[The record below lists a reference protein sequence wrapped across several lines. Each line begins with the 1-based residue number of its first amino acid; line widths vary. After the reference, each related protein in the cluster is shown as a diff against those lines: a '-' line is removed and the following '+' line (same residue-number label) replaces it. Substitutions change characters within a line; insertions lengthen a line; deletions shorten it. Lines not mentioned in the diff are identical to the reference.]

1 MQTLK
6 TLHSLISNQMKNLAI
21 KRFASGIPGLMLIYF
36 TFQSCSTFNRVY
48 SEKDI
53 VYSSHRFELKYYV
66 KDRDR
71 RSPLLYF
78 TQSII
83 KEINTQ
89 NEITYYAYDVLSLS
103 GSSFKLDEKVFFII
117 DNEAYPMVIDKM
129 ELENVRSISENTG
142 NISTSD
148 STSVS
153 VITGYS
159 EDNRK
164 VTRFR
169 YKIPAATMAKIK
181 GSDQFSLRYYSGP
194 SMITVKPKN
203 KSIRI
208 IKQLADTTL

>member
-1 MQTLK
+1 
-6 TLHSLISNQMKNLAI
+6 MKNLSK
-21 KRFASGIPGLMLIYF
+21 KRCALGIAGLTLIYI
-36 TFQSCSTFNRVY
+36 TFQSCSTFNKVY
-48 SEKDI
+48 SENDI
-53 VYSSHRFELKYYV
+53 VYSSLRFELKYYV

-71 RSPLLYF
+71 RSPLFYF

-83 KEINTQ
+83 KEINSQ
-89 NEITYYAYDVLSLS
+89 DEISYYAYDVLSLS
-103 GSSFKLDEKVFFII
+103 GSSFKLDEKVFLLI

-164 VTRFR
+164 ITRFR

-181 GSDQFSLRYYSGP
+181 ESNLFSLRYYSGP

-203 KSIRI
+203 KSIGM
-208 IKQLADTTL
+208 IKQLIDTTKP

>member
-1 MQTLK
+1 
-6 TLHSLISNQMKNLAI
+6 MKNPSI
-21 KRFASGIPGLMLIYF
+21 KRCASGIAGLTLIYI
-36 TFQSCSTFNRVY
+36 TFQSCSTFNKVY
-48 SEKDI
+48 SETDI
-53 VYSSHRFELKYYV
+53 VYSSLRFELKYYV

-71 RSPLLYF
+71 RSPLFCF

-83 KEINTQ
+83 KEINSQ
-89 NEITYYAYDVLSLS
+89 DEISYYAYDVLSLS
-103 GSSFKLDEKVFFII
+103 GSSFKPDEKVFLLI

-164 VTRFR
+164 ITRFR
-169 YKIPAATMAKIK
+169 YKIPASTMAKIK
-181 GSDQFSLRYYSGP
+181 ESDQFSLRYYSGP

-203 KSIRI
+203 KSIRM
-208 IKQLADTTL
+208 IKQLIDTTV

>member
-1 MQTLK
+1 
-6 TLHSLISNQMKNLAI
+6 MKNLPDNRWA
-21 KRFASGIPGLMLIYF
+21 FGIAGLTLICI
-36 TFQSCSTFNRVY
+36 TFQSCFTFNRIY
-48 SEKDI
+48 SENDV
-53 VYSSHRFELKYYV
+53 VYSSRRFELKYYV

-71 RSPLLYF
+71 RSPLYYF

-83 KEINTQ
+83 KEINPQ
-89 NEITYYAYDVLSLS
+89 DEISYYAYDVLSLS
-103 GSSFKLDEKVFFII
+103 GSSFKLDEKVFLLI
-117 DNEAYPMVIDKM
+117 DNEAYPMAVDKI

-153 VITGYS
+153 VVTGYS

-164 VTRFR
+164 IARFR

-181 GSDQFSLRYYSGP
+181 ESDKFLLRYYSGP

-203 KSIRI
+203 KSIRM
-208 IKQLADTTL
+208 IKQLINTTI